1 MIMDSRVSLAS
12 QESTIGIKMISAR
25 RRPLHTCAVSILVI
39 SHRAFTIAQGF
50 NGPLGFIIKFAARV
64 ATLGGPLAYALQYQ
78 WITMAILS
86 FIDNRILA
94 LEDMVERFY
103 PPSHIVFNKIDDLVR
118 VTETLPGK
126 FDNVISKIPGCV
138 SHVSFLD
145 WTLVRAI
152 SLLNFVVAS
161 LSYWRMSKGTK
172 EKEIKVDTSSKVER
186 NNEPGFVHEADQPK
200 EPLTLSNNNNYNNK
214 NKCADGD
221 QIDKGN
227 IMSPRHVGVTKGA
240 TYKEVLLQ
248 KATNKAGV
256 EKKEEKNINNKEE
269 VESSIA
275 DDDDES
281 ETDSK
286 DDGLLE
292 LFESAWLMTS
302 PGRNAS
308 RNYTPRSVSFTY

>member
-1 MIMDSRVSLAS
+1 MDSRASLAS

-39 SHRAFTIAQGF
+39 SHKAFTIAQGF

-78 WITMAILS
+78 WFTMAILS

-103 PPSHIVFNKIDDLVR
+103 PPSHIVFDKIDDLVR

-126 FDNVISKIPGCV
+126 FDNVVSKIPACV

-161 LSYWRMSKGTK
+161 LSYWRMSKDTK

-200 EPLTLSNNNNYNNK
+200 EPLTPS
-214 NKCADGD
+214 
-221 QIDKGN
+221 
-227 IMSPRHVGVTKGA
+227 VTKGA

-256 EKKEEKNINNKEE
+256 EKIEEKNINNKEE

>member
-1 MIMDSRVSLAS
+1 MDSRASLAS
-12 QESTIGIKMISAR
+12 KESTIGIKMISAR

-50 NGPLGFIIKFAARV
+50 NGPLGFIVKFAARV

-103 PPSHIVFNKIDDLVR
+103 PPSRIVFNKIDDLVR

-126 FDNVISKIPGCV
+126 FDNVIGKIPACV

-152 SLLNFVVAS
+152 SLLNFVVATL

-186 NNEPGFVHEADQPK
+186 NNEPGFVHEADRPK
-200 EPLTLSNNNNYNNK
+200 EPLTPSNNN
-214 NKCADGD
+214 KCAGGD
-221 QIDKGN
+221 QIDKDN
-227 IMSPRHVGVTKGA
+227 IMSPHHVGVTKGA

-256 EKKEEKNINNKEE
+256 EKREEKNINNKEE

-281 ETDSK
+281 DTNSK

-308 RNYTPRSVSFTY
+308 RNHTPRSVSFTY

>member
-1 MIMDSRVSLAS
+1 
-12 QESTIGIKMISAR
+12 MISAR

-50 NGPLGFIIKFAARV
+50 NGPLGFMVKFAARV

-118 VTETLPGK
+118 VTETLPRK
-126 FDNVISKIPGCV
+126 FDYVVSKIPACV

-152 SLLNFVVAS
+152 SLLNFVVATL

-186 NNEPGFVHEADQPK
+186 NNEPGFVHEADRPK
-200 EPLTLSNNNNYNNK
+200 EPLTPSNNN
-214 NKCADGD
+214 KCAGGD
-221 QIDKGN
+221 RIDKDN
-227 IMSPRHVGVTKGA
+227 FMSPHHVGVTKGA

-256 EKKEEKNINNKEE
+256 EKREEKNINNKEE

-275 DDDDES
+275 DDDDDES
-281 ETDSK
+281 ETNSK

-308 RNYTPRSVSFTY
+308 RNHTPRSVSFTY